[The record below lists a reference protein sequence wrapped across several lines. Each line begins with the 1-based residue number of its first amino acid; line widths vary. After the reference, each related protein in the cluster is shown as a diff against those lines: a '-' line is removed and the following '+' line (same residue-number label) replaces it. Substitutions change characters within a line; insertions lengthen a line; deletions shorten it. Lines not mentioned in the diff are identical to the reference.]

1 MKKFLLAVALSLL
14 ATACTSSTPGGMSRW
29 METYGANF
37 PVPKP
42 GQAAVYLV
50 RDAAPDD
57 APPISLTMGRQPM
70 GSLTGLTWMLF
81 DLPPSLYDL
90 RAFGTQENTELIIT
104 TAAGE
109 TRFLLI
115 QPTPDGN
122 AELLELSSAQGR
134 RLVRQGQHMQE
145 LF

>member
-1 MKKFLLAVALSLL
+1 MKKFLVVVVLSLL
-14 ATACTSSTPGGMSRW
+14 TAACSSGTSRW
-29 METYGANF
+29 MEAYGPNF

-42 GQAAVYLV
+42 GLAALYIV
-50 RDAAPDD
+50 RGDVPQE
-57 APPISLTMGRQPM
+57 APPINITMSGQLA
-70 GSLTGLTWMLF
+70 GGVTSLTWMLF

-90 RAFGTQENTELIIT
+90 RAVGTQESNELIIT
-104 TAAGE
+104 VAPGE

-134 RLVRQGQHMQE
+134 RLVRKGQHMQE
-145 LF
+145 IR

>member
-1 MKKFLLAVALSLL
+1 MKKFLLVVALSLL
-14 ATACTSSTPGGMSRW
+14 AAACTSSTPGGMSRW
-29 METYGANF
+29 MEAYGSNF

-57 APPISLTMGRQPM
+57 APPISLTMGRQPL

-81 DLPPSLYDL
+81 DLSPSLYDL

-122 AELLELSSAQGR
+122 AELLEISSLQGR
-134 RLVRQGQHMQE
+134 RLVLQGQHMQE
-145 LF
+145 MR

>member
-1 MKKFLLAVALSLL
+1 MKKFLLAVVLSLL
-14 ATACTSSTPGGMSRW
+14 AAACSSGTSLW
-29 METYGANF
+29 MEAYGPNF

-57 APPISLTMGRQPM
+57 APPISLTMGRQPL

-81 DLPPSLYDL
+81 DLSPSLYDL

-122 AELLELSSAQGR
+122 AELLEISSLQGR
-134 RLVRQGQHMQE
+134 RLVLQGQHMQE
-145 LF
+145 MR